1 MFCSGSLSVLKEEL
15 GHAGSPTF
23 KTVVER
29 VKGVVQDAMA
39 NADIPFY
46 QVVDAANVA
55 RSSAYTPIFQTL
67 FTLANADGEAAKTDE
82 ESQMGDLAT
91 EELSVCS
98 SARDFLQHVCYMLII
113 GTMHIATYHP
123 RGALLKRGSIY
134 VECASFSDSGDD
146 QHGANGPHGAH
157 K

>member
-1 MFCSGSLSVLKEEL
+1 MCCDTLSEALTSQCQLLNTVVLFTLCVARYRMFCSGSLSVLKEEL
-15 GHAGSPTF
+15 GRAGSPTF

-55 RSSAYTPIFQTL
+55 RSSAYTPVFQTL
-67 FTLANADGEAAKTDE
+67 FTLANADGEAANTNE

-98 SARDFLQHVCYMLII
+98 SARNFSAACVLHAFII
-113 GTMHIATYHP
+113 GT
-123 RGALLKRGSIY
+123 
-134 VECASFSDSGDD
+134 
-146 QHGANGPHGAH
+146 AH
-157 K
+157 SHRLS